1 MCHFNI
7 PTMLWVWIGK
17 KKSLNNITGPIVHTM
32 SSSSSSS
39 ATAAADASSDVPDK
53 FRTTMTDFARD
64 LTAVFPEYAMS
75 WSQWLEPGVDMQP
88 LWQHCL
94 TVFPERFFDILN
106 QNAEIFN
113 ATSEVNTAFLPGV
126 EFKALYSCAGI
137 TEKTRESIWKYL
149 QVILFMLVG
158 AISDKADFGPSMTNL
173 FEGMGEEQLQDK
185 LKTVMESLGNFF
197 GAAASASSSDK
208 PAGAEGEADFEKAF
222 ASFFGESAANAG
234 SGEAE
239 DVESSDDEDDPF
251 KKKSSMP
258 NIPKP
263 EEIHKH
269 LMELFN
275 GKIGK
280 LAKELAEDLGEDFA
294 ATLGEDMKDAT
305 STQEVLSKLM
315 KDPAKVSGLV
325 KTVGEK
331 LNQKMA
337 AGDISREDIMKEA
350 GDMMKKM
357 KEMGGGQDF
366 THMFKTMAKGMGV
379 NIPKGAKVDQ
389 NAFKQFEKK
398 LSMRDKVLAKAQQ
411 RQDRKAAEQAAAV
424 AKREEQ
430 LEVHRKLLAA
440 KQQAASATMSVDDI
454 MATLGLTDDKASA
467 SVASAGKKK
476 KAKK

>member
-1 MCHFNI
+1 
-7 PTMLWVWIGK
+7 
-17 KKSLNNITGPIVHTM
+17 
-32 SSSSSSS
+32 
-39 ATAAADASSDVPDK
+39 
-53 FRTTMTDFARD
+53 MTDFARD

-113 ATSEVNTAFLPGV
+113 ASSEVNTAFLPGV

-173 FEGMGEEQLQDK
+173 FEGMDEAQLQDK
-185 LKTVMESLGNFF
+185 LKTVMEGLGNFF
-197 GAAASASSSDK
+197 GAAASASSDK
-208 PAGAEGEADFEKAF
+208 PAATDGETEGGAEFEKAF
-222 ASFFGESAANAG
+222 ASFFGGAG

-350 GDMMKKM
+350 GDMMKKN
-357 KEMGGGQDF
+357 EGNGWRTGFHPHVQDDGQGYGCQHSQGGQGRPECIQ
-366 THMFKTMAKGMGV
+366 TV
-379 NIPKGAKVDQ
+379 
-389 NAFKQFEKK
+389 
-398 LSMRDKVLAKAQQ
+398 
-411 RQDRKAAEQAAAV
+411 
-424 AKREEQ
+424 
-430 LEVHRKLLAA
+430 
-440 KQQAASATMSVDDI
+440 
-454 MATLGLTDDKASA
+454 
-467 SVASAGKKK
+467 
-476 KAKK
+476 

>member
-1 MCHFNI
+1 
-7 PTMLWVWIGK
+7 
-17 KKSLNNITGPIVHTM
+17 M

-39 ATAAADASSDVPDK
+39 SSTATAAADASSDVPDK
-53 FRTTMTDFARD
+53 FRATMTDFARD

-113 ATSEVNTAFLPGV
+113 ASSEVNTAFLPGV

-197 GAAASASSSDK
+197 GAAAAASSDK
-208 PAGAEGEADFEKAF
+208 PAGAEGEAEFEKAF

-234 SGEAE
+234 SGGKASAGEAE

-366 THMFKTMAKGMGV
+366 SHMFKTMAKGMGV

-398 LSMRDKVLAKAQQ
+398 LSMREKVLAKAQQ

-454 MATLGLTDDKASA
+454 MATLGLTDDKAAA